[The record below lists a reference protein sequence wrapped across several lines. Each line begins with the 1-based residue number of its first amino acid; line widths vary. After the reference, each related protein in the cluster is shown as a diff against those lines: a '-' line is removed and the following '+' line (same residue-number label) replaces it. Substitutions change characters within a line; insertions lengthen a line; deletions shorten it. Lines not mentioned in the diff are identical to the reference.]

1 MPAIAPYLLFKPRLC
16 IESTNHKRLTRA
28 LKSIRMVRRFKGV
41 AQLVDVLIIAIVL
54 ALALVVHWKERP
66 MCLP

>member
-1 MPAIAPYLLFKPRLC
+1 MPAIAPYLLFKPLLC

-41 AQLVDVLIIAIVL
+41 AQLVDVLIIAIVS
-54 ALALVVHWKERP
+54 AGVISRP
-66 MCLP
+66 M